1 MHTQTHTHASAAV
14 ATTTTKYA
22 CISHHCSR
30 RTPHTDTF
38 LKFIHTYIMPCPHL
52 GVILVHVKVVGITAQ
67 ERRPA
72 AVGLLRGPLDMVEI
86 EA

>member
-1 MHTQTHTHASAAV
+1 
-14 ATTTTKYA
+14 
-22 CISHHCSR
+22 
-30 RTPHTDTF
+30 
-38 LKFIHTYIMPCPHL
+38 MPCPHL